1 MNAVLVLRFMRKH
14 ELDLV
19 VFFVYG
25 VVPLYLYGPKR
36 TSIAP
41 HSIAQLQIVA
51 SESNCYKHHNR
62 RQTFLQD
69 LQIDLP
75 IRDSTLTSRGK
86 KKPFAPEGTKG
97 HSLQLSISFRA
108 ARSARAERGSCFRR
122 LPTRALAHPGL

>member
-19 VFFVYG
+19 IFFVYG

-41 HSIAQLQIVA
+41 HSIAQLQRI
-51 SESNCYKHHNR
+51 SSKSNGYKHHNR
-62 RQTFLQD
+62 GQGFLPD

-75 IRDSTLTSRGK
+75 IRDSTLTFLSK
-86 KKPFAPEGTKG
+86 KNPSHPKARRAT
-97 HSLQLSISFRA
+97 HSNFRLA
-108 ARSARAERGSCFRR
+108 FGLLGRRVQNAEAVSAIR
-122 LPTRALAHPGL
+122 PHQH